1 MLLNIFNV
9 GFSVRDRESAL
20 FFSKLSFV
28 LYTGCLLTKESLSIL
43 TSSCHVSLHSH
54 KLLWI
59 YWLDGLYGP
68 LNQPNGQ
75 LIGFTCPLR
84 GGKKLLLEQKKIR
97 FSFKVNF
104 HLKRC
109 IILNLKMWILK
120 MRAPQAFFFYF
131 LKSSISKWENGWKM
145 NCPPVRNIPPPSSPS
160 HRATPTNQM

>member
-120 MRAPQAFFFYF
+120 MRAPQAIFLFFEIFHF
-131 LKSSISKWENGWKM
+131 KMGKWMKNELTSPKK
-145 NCPPVRNIPPPSSPS
+145 CPPPPPLIGQP
-160 HRATPTNQM
+160 PLNQM